1 MRITVFF
8 VIDRL
13 RYGLDAVPLPP
24 GTIVVIDRGYLD
36 VATLYARPR
45 NSSAH
50 HPRQGTACG
59 TPGLPRARSTKQ
71 KHWLEK
77 RSDDRAAHPELP
89 QCVSGCAACPTATP
103 KRICYPVLLPIA
115 SICPRSR
122 SPKSIA
128 NAGRSNCSLSGNI
141 RTAIRS

>member
-1 MRITVFF
+1 MRITVFS

-77 RSDDRAAHPELP
+77 RSDDRTAHPELP
-89 QCVSGCAACPTATP
+89 QCVPGCAACPTATP
-103 KRICYPVLLPIA
+103 KRIATRCSYQSLRSARARDRRYYRNRWQIELL
-115 SICPRSR
+115 
-122 SPKSIA
+122 
-128 NAGRSNCSLSGNI
+128 LS
-141 RTAIRS
+141 